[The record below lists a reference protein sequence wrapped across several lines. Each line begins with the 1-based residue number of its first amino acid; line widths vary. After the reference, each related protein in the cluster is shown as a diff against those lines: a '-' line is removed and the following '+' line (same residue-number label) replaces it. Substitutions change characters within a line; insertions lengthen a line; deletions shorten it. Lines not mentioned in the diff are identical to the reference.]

1 MRLTRSRC
9 SAALARA
16 PWGVTALLG
25 LWLAVH
31 VPLFRHLGEWVG
43 DTGKE
48 FGVPRDLLAG
58 QLLYRDTFW
67 PYGPFPVYLNAGLM
81 GVFGTH
87 ADVLLVAA
95 RLLGLTVCL
104 MVYRLA
110 RRCTG
115 PTGALAT
122 ASVVLAVSG
131 TSGFFAMPYSFATL
145 WACLLGLLGVECLL
159 NAGPSR
165 RPFLWLL
172 LAGAAGAGLL
182 LAKFTVLLPLAFPAL
197 LTSWSMAR
205 REGKTSFPRLLSLLA
220 CFAAP
225 SLLVALPVYAWFAWR
240 TGWDSFALQ
249 ALGGFHRHNIRYGL
263 LYPFLWRT
271 MRLGNGHGFREVA
284 AASLVWAVL
293 ALAAWGAATVLLARR
308 RPVAAWPATLMVLYA
323 CLNLSQMNSTVHVPY
338 VFPAVLV
345 AALWGTRLL
354 EPTGPAWLRLLRY
367 AALLFFLAIPLA
379 RLPILL
385 RKTVRVETA
394 SASLRFA
401 GHPGLALARTVA
413 LVQAESPP
421 GEPVGIFT
429 GHDFLYQILDRPNRL
444 GYYYTLYEPFWRPWA
459 EERFLRRFRAADFR
473 LLVTHTN
480 ESFSHAYILDIHQ
493 TRKRILGQL
502 FADYDPIS
510 GDDCLPYVI
519 WRRRAG
525 PEGNCSK

>member
-1 MRLTRSRC
+1 M
-9 SAALARA
+9 
-16 PWGVTALLG
+16 WLL
-25 LWLAVH
+25 VQ
-31 VPLFRHLGEWVG
+31 VPLFRYLGDWVG

-67 PYGPFPVYLNAGLM
+67 PYGPFPAYLNAGLM
-81 GVFGTH
+81 GLFGTH

-95 RLLGLTVCL
+95 RLLGLAVCL
-104 MVYRLA
+104 MVYRLV
-110 RRCTG
+110 RRCSG
-115 PTGALAT
+115 QAGALAAAGT
-122 ASVVLAVSG
+122 VLAVSG
-131 TSGFFAMPYSFATL
+131 TSGFFATPYSFATL
-145 WACLLGLLGVECLL
+145 WACLLGLLGMECLL
-159 NAGPSR
+159 NAGQSR
-165 RPFLWLL
+165 RPALWLL
-172 LAGAAGAGLL
+172 LAGTAGAGLL
-182 LAKFTVLLPLAFPAL
+182 LAKFTVLLPLAIPAL
-197 LTSWSMAR
+197 LAGWRLAR
-205 REGKTSFPRLLSLLA
+205 SEGKLCFPRLLSLLA

-263 LYPFLWRT
+263 LYPYLWRT

-293 ALAAWGAATVLLARR
+293 ALAAWGAATVRMAGRR
-308 RPVAAWPATLMVLYA
+308 QVPAWPAGLFALYA

-345 AALWGTRLL
+345 AALWGTMLL
-354 EPTGPAWLRLLRY
+354 EKAGPAWLRPLRY
-367 AALLFFLAIPLA
+367 TALLFFLAIPLA
-379 RLPILL
+379 RLPLLL
-385 RKTVRVETA
+385 RKTMRLETA

-401 GHPGLALARTVA
+401 EQPGRALARTVA

-459 EERFLRRFRAADFR
+459 EERFLRRFHAADFR
-473 LLVTHTN
+473 LLVVHTD

-502 FADYDPIS
+502 FANYEPIS
-510 GDDCLPYVI
+510 GDDCLPYVV
-519 WRRRAG
+519 WRRRAA
-525 PEGNCSK
+525 PEKKHSK